1 MKNAVFNQLAH
12 ARRYFEAKAATYDT
26 EAHGSYERLT
36 DVLLSEALN
45 LSVFPRLPDKFTF
58 LDVGGG
64 TGRWSARIATTCQES
79 SGVLLD
85 VSAGMVRHAEERARS
100 HGYLDRVRHIRGDVD
115 QAGALLAGMRFDL
128 IINTHHLLGFFHSPE
143 LVLGSLVPLLSDHG
157 LLVSVMPSRWH
168 AAYGD
173 LSVGDADRARKS
185 LSGLSWEANEKP
197 YGHLFTPGE
206 VRMLHLSAKLT
217 VDLLTGFPCLIYPT
231 PLGAA
236 SPSLRSAEEL
246 LRDETF
252 FRKVLA
258 MEIELLIDPDA
269 GSRGANLLAVA
280 SRRKPSG
287 D

>member
-1 MKNAVFNQLAH
+1 MENAAFNQLAH
-12 ARRYFEAKAATYDT
+12 ARRYFEAKAAAHDS
-26 EAHGSYERLT
+26 EARGSYERLT
-36 DVLLSEALN
+36 DALLLEALN
-45 LSVFPRLPDKFTF
+45 LSVFPRLPDNFTF

-64 TGRWSARIATTCQES
+64 TGRWTARIATTYQES

-85 VSAGMVRHAEERARS
+85 VSTGMVRHAEERARS
-100 HGYLDRVRHIRGDVD
+100 HGYLERVRHISGDVD
-115 QAGALLAGMRFDL
+115 QAGVLLAGMRFDL

-157 LLVSVMPSRWH
+157 LMVSVMPSRWH
-168 AAYGD
+168 AAFGD
-173 LSVGDADRARKS
+173 LSVGDAERARKS
-185 LSGLSWEANEKP
+185 LSGLSWEANEAP

-231 PLGAA
+231 PPGAA
-236 SPSLRSAEEL
+236 SPSAKSAEEL
-246 LRDETF
+246 LCDGTF
-252 FRKVLA
+252 FHKVLA
-258 MEIELLIDPDA
+258 MERELLVDPDA
-269 GSRGANLLAVA
+269 GSRGANLFVVA